1 MAAMDP
7 PMIVWIDATGP
18 GAGQR
23 IFGLSV
29 LERHLQGLV
38 RAAGTPA
45 RVVIELGDEGR
56 EIALPRRLT
65 DALAI
70 AWRRTPGDFAA
81 RLRPWLGET
90 SGQTVMLLDGSVL
103 ADARLHPRLAQQDH
117 HTVVLARKETE
128 PAAMVLL
135 TSSGSPIDDLV
146 DGTTTKLHD
155 LGRRLVARGRATRLQ
170 DVDFDGFVRKLRRSL
185 PYYLFRID
193 GPERVAKVERF
204 LFWSNYKGST
214 DLFTRYVYPP
224 LVWLLVRPLARW
236 RVHPNVVTWGSI
248 VLALGAIP
256 CWASGYFLLGF
267 LMAYAMSVLDSV
279 DGKLARLTFTDSW
292 LGNLLDHGLDMVHP
306 PLWYAAWA
314 YGLGLPGEEWTDS
327 LLGEATIV
335 VTLFYVADR
344 VILKIYPRFFQR
356 AFHTHS
362 RMDGFVRSFI
372 ARRNIA
378 LPIFMV
384 GWFADLGSEAFC
396 LIAAW
401 QVVTALY
408 HGGRTFWILA
418 VQRAHE
424 GLHRPI
430 DVAGGVADVG

>member
-1 MAAMDP
+1 
-7 PMIVWIDATGP
+7 MIVWIDATGP
-18 GAGQR
+18 GSSQR

-29 LERHLQGLV
+29 LERHLQGLA
-38 RAAGTPA
+38 RSGHSPT
-45 RVVIELGDEGR
+45 RVVVELGADGR
-56 EIALPRRLT
+56 EIALPPALTARLT
-65 DALAI
+65 I
-70 AWRRTPGDFAA
+70 AWRRTSGGFAE
-81 RLRPWLGET
+81 RLRHGLGEA
-90 SGQTVMLLDGSVL
+90 SGRTVMLLDGSVL
-103 ADARLHPRLAQQDH
+103 ADARLHTRLARQEG
-117 HTVVLARKETE
+117 HTVVLARRETE

-135 TSSGSPIDDLV
+135 ASGGPPIDDLV
-146 DGTTTKLHD
+146 AASPTDLHD
-155 LGRRLVARGRATRLQ
+155 LGRRLIASGRAARLE
-170 DVDFDGFVRKLRRSL
+170 DADFNGFIRKLRRTL

-193 GPERVAKVERF
+193 GPTRVPEVERF

-224 LVWLLVRPLARW
+224 LVWLLVRPLAHW
-236 RVHPNVVTWGSI
+236 HVHPNVVTWVSI

-256 CWASGYFLLGF
+256 CWAAGQFVLGF
-267 LMAYAMSVLDSV
+267 VMAYAMSVLDSV

-314 YGLGLPGEEWTDS
+314 YGLGLPGDGWTDS
-327 LLGEATIV
+327 PLGQATIV
-335 VTLFYVADR
+335 VTCFYIADR

-384 GWFADLGSEAFC
+384 GWIAGFGVEAFY
-396 LIAAW
+396 LITAW
-401 QVVTALY
+401 QVATALY
-408 HGGRTFWILA
+408 HGGRTFWILV
-418 VQRAHE
+418 VQRAHRRE
-424 GLHRPI
+424 HRPFE
-430 DVAGGVADVG
+430 VGGGLADVG